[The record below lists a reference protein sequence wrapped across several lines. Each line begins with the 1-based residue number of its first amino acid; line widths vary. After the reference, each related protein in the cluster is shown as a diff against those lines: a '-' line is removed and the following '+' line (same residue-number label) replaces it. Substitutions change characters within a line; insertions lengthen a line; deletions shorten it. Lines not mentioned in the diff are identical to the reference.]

1 MANDRILQGKFI
13 PLPQYL
19 DAVLNLTEILTKN
32 LVEKLKIEN
41 RYSGL
46 AKSYIH
52 SMWDAFSYTTQEI
65 TDEEYDI
72 FCRVLWL
79 MKKTVA
85 YEYNSLI
92 RVKNLSE
99 GDSIIVLLK
108 RTFEILLEKAPED
121 WEYTKR
127 VRTLLKLVDK
137 FFDNIR
143 NKKKFSRLFTYA
155 DFLKGCIEKGTIGK
169 RGIEDISLPSPSG
182 SRGLDFI
189 EVLSQP
195 GDRLGVDEGENKV
208 IGEVS
213 W

>member
-1 MANDRILQGKFI
+1 MANDRILQGKTI
-13 PLPQYL
+13 NLPQYL
-19 DAVLNLTEILTKN
+19 DSVLNLTEILTKN
-32 LVEKLKIEN
+32 LVEKLEKEN

-79 MKKTVA
+79 MKKTLT

-99 GDSIIVLLK
+99 GDSIVVLLK

-121 WEYTKR
+121 WEYLRR

-143 NKKKFSRLFTYA
+143 NKKKFARLFTYT
-155 DFLKGCIEKGTIGK
+155 DTLKGYMERGLIGK
-169 RGIEDISLPSPSG
+169 RGIENINLPSSTG
-182 SRGLDFI
+182 VRGLDFI

-195 GDRLGVDEGENKV
+195 GERLGIGGETKI